1 MTVVGTDQRADPEE
15 PPGERLERIIA
26 DSPGS
31 VVSVPERTKTT
42 PRILAAVALLV
53 GIGALVAVG
62 LIAVW
67 NFVLTAAVRAAMS
80 QWPGW

>member
-1 MTVVGTDQRADPEE
+1 MTVVGIDQRVDPDE
-15 PPGERLERIIA
+15 PPGERLGRMVA

-31 VVSVPERTKTT
+31 VVSVPERTKTM
-42 PRILAAVALLV
+42 PRILAAVALLADIDAV
-53 GIGALVAVG
+53 VAVG

-67 NFVLTAAVRAAMS
+67 NFVLSAAVRAAMS